1 MESQSIQVSHHPET
15 KGFDLSAGNTWIY
28 PENYPIRQYQYNIVQ
43 SALYRNT
50 MVCLPTGLGKTFIA
64 AVVMYNF
71 WRWYPSGKIIFLAPT
86 KPLVAQQ
93 IKACYEIMGIPN
105 VDMIELTGAVI
116 QKNREIAWLKKRI
129 IFATPQVFHND
140 LERSIIPS
148 HLIKCVVMDEAH
160 KALGKHSYCE
170 CVRILSTQNQYFRI
184 LALSATPGNK
194 LDNVHEVIQNLNIS
208 HLELRDEN
216 SIDIVPYI
224 NKRKVDII
232 LVPLSN
238 ELAAFKER
246 YIIIMDRHVKFLMQC
261 NVLRG
266 HTANI
271 SKGRV
276 FHLLRE
282 FKTKT
287 NKSGNYGQIMKT
299 LNILLTM
306 YHAYEL
312 MIRHG
317 LRAFRKFYETLQ
329 NLKSTLSRKDS
340 LNNKILNTSNIFS
353 SLYDNNPRMIPN
365 QFTPECHKMHIIALP
380 KTPNE
385 KNKRGKKNI
394 NKKKE
399 AFNMKQKENLC
410 KKGNPSQSLMM
421 RFLTDKCNEQNR
433 DKTYNIPTQLTMQ
446 NNNTINP
453 NNVKLLTDDNAGI
466 DFLTLYTVKKSEEE
480 MSSEVVSKMDTTYIP
495 APKPIKD
502 LFSFV
507 VPDVK
512 VINLS
517 FLTEDNLTQCKNYEN
532 NLSIQYKNENE
543 TIHNND
549 YTNIDDGNFCT
560 VRNEKSIHNDEIRF
574 EDILDESFDS
584 NETVSCINQRITDIE
599 INSNKVF
606 ISDTKEDNEIITDI
620 RTEFSTN
627 TLEDLEPTIFENIL
641 NKSFSSI
648 EDDLENKDNTALQ
661 KAESN
666 LSNIFAKNTGEINVS
681 YEPNINTFHNED
693 NIVKPNL
700 LASMKL
706 AKSNKFAHFIDEIQD
721 ADFNSDVD
729 ISEFINCNSNKNKS
743 ICNSKTEESFLS
755 ITQAVGEIARVK
767 RNLATSKPSV
777 NKEESINK
785 DSTGWISVNIKND
798 IKAGKSNPNSRTDNV
813 TLLNTHCNSAAK
825 STTIKQDFDFLD
837 SDEDFMIT
845 EDSAK
850 QFNELESCY
859 FRNSSKNLKD
869 DIRYTPS
876 TSRNSVIRNGCFKD
890 TSKTL
895 KVKNSY
901 FDNILKNLK
910 PCDISTP
917 KNDRHSK
924 LSLKRNKAQQDS
936 NVINLSFFKAP
947 DKYVNSTAE
956 KNILKS
962 NSDTPK
968 RIFPLNEKVAK
979 KSKHRLN
986 GKNNVKNEFIDD
998 EVEVDSDV
1006 SSDEIVTDN
1015 EDFEDFVSYT
1025 QFSQEQVD
1033 MHAHYLQTVK
1043 SPIKKP
1049 GAFHFREPRSPGL
1062 NTEIYSQQDLSS
1074 QIQNSYLYD
1083 SFCVA
1088 EDVEPSILHNDLL
1101 LDKMERKLEQNRRK
1115 RLCFD
1120 KNTKYTKKKKMNILN
1135 CSVSSEDEIEQLRLQ
1150 VQED

>member
-1 MESQSIQVSHHPET
+1 
-15 KGFDLSAGNTWIY
+15 
-28 PENYPIRQYQYNIVQ
+28 
-43 SALYRNT
+43 
-50 MVCLPTGLGKTFIA
+50 
-64 AVVMYNF
+64 
-71 WRWYPSGKIIFLAPT
+71 
-86 KPLVAQQ
+86 
-93 IKACYEIMGIPN
+93 
-105 VDMIELTGAVI
+105 
-116 QKNREIAWLKKRI
+116 
-129 IFATPQVFHND
+129 
-140 LERSIIPS
+140 
-148 HLIKCVVMDEAH
+148 
-160 KALGKHSYCE
+160 
-170 CVRILSTQNQYFRI
+170 
-184 LALSATPGNK
+184 
-194 LDNVHEVIQNLNIS
+194 
-208 HLELRDEN
+208 
-216 SIDIVPYI
+216 
-224 NKRKVDII
+224 
-232 LVPLSN
+232 
-238 ELAAFKER
+238 
-246 YIIIMDRHVKFLMQC
+246 
-261 NVLRG
+261 
-266 HTANI
+266 
-271 SKGRV
+271 
-276 FHLLRE
+276 
-282 FKTKT
+282 
-287 NKSGNYGQIMKT
+287 
-299 LNILLTM
+299 
-306 YHAYEL
+306 
-312 MIRHG
+312 
-317 LRAFRKFYETLQ
+317 
-329 NLKSTLSRKDS
+329 
-340 LNNKILNTSNIFS
+340 
-353 SLYDNNPRMIPN
+353 
-365 QFTPECHKMHIIALP
+365 
-380 KTPNE
+380 
-385 KNKRGKKNI
+385 
-394 NKKKE
+394 
-399 AFNMKQKENLC
+399 
-410 KKGNPSQSLMM
+410 M

-495 APKPIKD
+495 APKPIED

-543 TIHNND
+543 TIHDND
-549 YTNIDDGNFCT
+549 YTNIDDCNFCT

-599 INSNKVF
+599 INSNKVST
-606 ISDTKEDNEIITDI
+606 SDTKEDNEIITDI

-641 NKSFSSI
+641 NESFSSVENDLNEEAVFENILNKSFSSI

-661 KAESN
+661 KTESN

-729 ISEFINCNSNKNKS
+729 INEFINCDSNKNKS

-785 DSTGWISVNIKND
+785 DSTGWISVNIKKND
-798 IKAGKSNPNSRTDNV
+798 IKVGKSNPNSRTDNV
-813 TLLNTHCNSAAK
+813 TLLNTHCNFAAK

-910 PCDISTP
+910 PCGISTP

-936 NVINLSFFKAP
+936 NMINLSFFKAP
-947 DKYVNSTAE
+947 DKYVNNTAE

-979 KSKHRLN
+979 KSKRRLN
-986 GKNNVKNEFIDD
+986 DENNVKNEFIDD

-1049 GAFHFREPRSPGL
+1049 GAFHFREPRSPDL

-1074 QIQNSYLYD
+1074 QIQNSYLY
-1083 SFCVA
+1083 VRILTL
-1088 EDVEPSILHNDLL
+1088 PSTCTNNRSNLYIRKFNEILFKCLFTYDFRIRFAL
-1101 LDKMERKLEQNRRK
+1101 RK
-1115 RLCFD
+1115 
-1120 KNTKYTKKKKMNILN
+1120 T
-1135 CSVSSEDEIEQLRLQ
+1135 
-1150 VQED
+1150 